1 MKTALPFLRFAP
13 PAAIVTC
20 FLAAPLLSPLFGA
33 DVANAADPG
42 TGLDAAQFKEPAGE
56 YRAIHWQGFQL
67 GRVTEESIRNAVR
80 ASAETKSWGAFEL
93 GPGGGSTAGLSEAYL
108 QGSKRPANTQGV
120 AYLSEEY
127 FRLYRAAIDEGLKQ
141 GFPASMIYDEWT
153 YPSGIA
159 GGQFYSRYP
168 ELAEKSIELAEKN
181 VAGPA
186 KAELEIPAGPYLGA
200 VMMNL
205 DTRARVDVSTR
216 RTTSAGRSVL
226 ACDVPAG
233 RWKLMAFTLDG
244 TFRPASQKGGSVDY
258 LDREA
263 VQKYIAINFQPYY
276 DHLKDYFGTVI
287 KQTFYDEPSMHMPD
301 GRLWTPHFN
310 EEFQKK
316 YGVSPM
322 TLYPALW
329 YDIGP
334 ETAAARNALFGF
346 RAELYAENYI
356 GQVAKWCADHGI
368 KMAGHQDQEEA
379 ISPVGVTGDLMKVFQ
394 RQQIPGIDDIY
405 YPGRSLAA
413 YKIVTSAAFNYDWPQ
428 CIAETYAAYRAMS
441 PVIAMRTAMDQF
453 AMGVNM
459 QMDARQKG
467 IDPETDRYLGRLGY
481 LLQGGRHVADVAML
495 YPIAALQSA
504 YTFAQPATGARGG
517 SSAGFYYAL
526 EGGIPAPEFDYMDV
540 GEMLY
545 RGLRVDYTYLHPEI
559 LAGRCRVDGQRL
571 VLDNRQNRE
580 EFRVLIIPGGDTISA
595 DAAKRVLEFYRAGG
609 TVIGTSKLP
618 SHSAE
623 FSRDAEVR
631 AMVEEVFGISDVNP
645 LTAEISIVA
654 DDFKSYF
661 THRNAAGGRGY
672 FVPKPD
678 AKLLQTLLK
687 QSDPVRDVEVQADP
701 LWPLKRGTAY
711 DGALT
716 YIHKVKD
723 GRDLYF
729 FANSA
734 EQPVDVKVTLR
745 GAKTL
750 ALWNPHT
757 GETLPAETTATT
769 TEGQPTTTAHLVL
782 APVKSLF
789 FIQTST
795 P

>member
-1 MKTALPFLRFAP
+1 MKTAQPLFFRFVFAT
-13 PAAIVTC
+13 AIATG
-20 FLAAPLLSPLFGA
+20 FSPLF
-33 DVANAADPG
+33 AAESGPSLDP
-42 TGLDAAQFKEPAGE
+42 AQFKEPAGE

-67 GRVTEESIRNAVR
+67 TRVTEESIRNAVR

-108 QGSKRPANTQGV
+108 KGSKRPANAPGV

-127 FRLYRAAIDEGLKQ
+127 FRLYRAAIDEGLKH
-141 GFPASMIYDEWT
+141 GFPASMIYDEWS
-153 YPSGIA
+153 YPSGIV
-159 GGQFYSRYP
+159 GGQFYSKYP
-168 ELAEKSIELAEKN
+168 ELAEKSIELVEKN
-181 VAGPA
+181 VTGPA
-186 KAELEIPAGPYLGA
+186 KAELEIPAGPYVGA

-205 DTRARVDVSTR
+205 DTRARVDVSAKR
-216 RTTSAGRSVL
+216 VDSAGRSVL

-233 RWKLMAFTLDG
+233 RWKLMAFYLDG
-244 TFRPASQKGGSVDY
+244 TFRPASQKGGAVDY

-263 VQKYIAINFQPYY
+263 VQKYIALNFEPYY
-276 DHLKDYFGTVI
+276 THLKDYFGTVI

-334 ETAAARNALFGF
+334 DTAAARNALFGF

-405 YPGRSLAA
+405 YPGRSLTA

-428 CIAETYAAYRAMS
+428 CIAETYAAYRAMN
-441 PVIAMRTAMDQF
+441 PTIAMRTAMDQF

-459 QMDARQKG
+459 QMDARPRG

-481 LLQGGRHVADVAML
+481 LLQGGRHVADVAVL

-504 YTFAQPATGARGG
+504 YVFAQPAPSPRGNG
-517 SSAGFYYAL
+517 SSPGFYYAL
-526 EGGIPAPEFDYMDV
+526 EGAIPAPEFDYMDL

-559 LAGRCRVDGQRL
+559 LADRCRIDGQRL

-595 DAAKRVLEFYRAGG
+595 DAAKRILEFYRAGG

-618 SHSAE
+618 SHAAE
-623 FSRDAEVR
+623 FQRDADVR

-672 FVPKPD
+672 FVPRPD

-687 QSDPVRDVEVQADP
+687 QTDPVRDVEVQAEP

-723 GRDLYF
+723 GRDVYF

-734 EQPVDVKVTLR
+734 EQPVDVQVALR

-750 ALWNPHT
+750 AVWNPHT
-757 GETLPAETTATT
+757 GETEPAETTSSTV
-769 TEGQPTTTAHLVL
+769 EGQPVTTVHLAL
-782 APVKSLF
+782 GPVKSVF
-789 FIQTST
+789 FVQSSGSH
-795 P
+795 

>member
-1 MKTALPFLRFAP
+1 MKIHSRSETGARLLAVLLATLFIQPG
-13 PAAIVTC
+13 AAR
-20 FLAAPLLSPLFGA
+20 AAGPTIDL
-33 DVANAADPG
+33 
-42 TGLDAAQFKEPAGE
+42 AQFKEPPGE
-56 YRAIHWQGFQL
+56 FRAIHWVGFQL
-67 GRVTEESIRNAVR
+67 TRITEASITASVR
-80 ASAETKSWGAFEL
+80 AAAETKSWGAFQL

-108 QGSKRPANTQGV
+108 QASHRAASAQGV
-120 AYLSEEY
+120 GYLSEEY
-127 FRLYRAAIDEGLKQ
+127 FRLYRAAIEEGLKHA
-141 GFPASMIYDEWT
+141 FPASMIYDEWS

-168 ELAEKSIELAEKN
+168 ELSAKSIELAEKN
-181 VAGPA
+181 VTGPA

-205 DTRARVDVSTR
+205 DTRARIDVSDR
-216 RTTSAGRSVL
+216 RTDRNVL

-233 RWKLMAFTLDG
+233 NWKLMAFYLNG
-244 TFRPASQKGGSVDY
+244 AFRPASQKGGSVDY

-263 VQKYIAINFQPYY
+263 VGKYVQLNFEPYY
-276 DHLKDYFGTVI
+276 THLKDYFGTVI
-287 KQTFYDEPSMHMPD
+287 KQTFYDEPSMHLVD
-301 GRLWTPHFN
+301 GRMWTPHFN
-310 EEFQKK
+310 EEFQRK
-316 YGVSPM
+316 YGTSPM

-356 GQVAKWCADHGI
+356 GQVAQWCADHGI

-379 ISPVGVTGDLMKVFQ
+379 VSPVGVTGDLMKVFQ

-405 YPGRSLAA
+405 YPGRSLTA
-413 YKIVTSAAFNYDWPQ
+413 YKIVTSAAFNYDRPE
-428 CIAETYAAYRAMS
+428 CIAETYAAYRVMN
-441 PVIAMRTAMDQF
+441 PVIALRTAMDQF

-459 QMDARQKG
+459 QMDARPRG
-467 IDPETDRYLGRLGY
+467 IDPETDRFVGRMAY
-481 LLQGGRHVADVAML
+481 LLRGGRHVADVAVL
-495 YPIAALQSA
+495 YPIAALQSGFA
-504 YTFAQPATGARGG
+504 FAQPAAGARGG

-526 EGGIPAPEFDYMDV
+526 EGGIPSPDFDYMDV

-545 RGLRVDYTYLHPEI
+545 RGLRVDYTYLHPEV
-559 LAGRCRVDGQRL
+559 LAGRCSVAGQRL
-571 VLDNRQNRE
+571 VLNNRENRE
-580 EFRVLIIPGGDTISA
+580 EFRVLVIPGGDTISA
-595 DAAKRVLEFYRAGG
+595 DAAQKVLEFYRGGG
-609 TVIGTSKLP
+609 TVVATSRLP

-623 FSRDAEVR
+623 FKRDGEVQ

-645 LTAEISIVA
+645 LTAEITISA

-672 FVPKPD
+672 FLPRPD
-678 AKLLQTLLK
+678 ARLLQAMLK
-687 QSDPVRDVEVQADP
+687 QADPVRDVEVQADP

-723 GRDLYF
+723 GRDIYF
-729 FANSA
+729 FANSS
-734 EQPVDVKVTLR
+734 EQAVDVKVTLR
-745 GAKTL
+745 GDRSL
-750 ALWNPHT
+750 AIWNPHT
-757 GETLPAETTATT
+757 GERENAESTRSEMAGQKVTTV
-769 TEGQPTTTAHLVL
+769 HLVL
-782 APVKSLF
+782 PPVRSTF
-789 FIQTST
+789 FVQEAAVESK